1 MYIKLRRMKLAGA
14 VVPLLAAGA
23 LVAACGSSD
32 DNSDS
37 ASASGSTTAS
47 SAPAKKD
54 TIRFGMAVYSGAYW
68 ALYAAQNE
76 GFFDK
81 NNIDLKITIIP
92 SSPNIV
98 SAAQG
103 GSLDMFA
110 VATDSAVA
118 AISKGAKIKIV
129 GGIQNVSALQ
139 FVAPPGTKS
148 AAELKGKTL
157 GATNLTSS
165 DALYAKLFVE
175 QAGVNAKDIKMI
187 SVGTF
192 PQRQAALEAKQVQ
205 GAMMTEP
212 WTSELKD
219 KGFAVL
225 GGADK
230 AAGSDFNFLNV
241 GARSDWASSNRDV
254 VVRFLKAYRQG
265 AAWLYDPANKAAA
278 LKLLTD
284 KPVGLDAQSA
294 ENTYNA
300 FLGNGNKVL
309 APDITQ
315 TDLTTGVR
323 LAKLSA
329 APDASPD
336 TSKYAD
342 LSYLQAAGG

>member
-1 MYIKLRRMKLAGA
+1 MFKLHQKKLAGA

-23 LVAACGSSD
+23 LLAACGGSD
-32 DNSDS
+32 NDDSGS
-37 ASASGSTTAS
+37 ASASTSGA
-47 SAPAKKD
+47 SAPAAKKD
-54 TIRFGMAVYSGAYW
+54 TVRFGMAVYSGAYW
-68 ALYAAQNE
+68 ALYAAQKE

-81 NNIDLKITIIP
+81 NNIDLNITIIP

-98 SAAQG
+98 AAAEG

-118 AISKGAKIKIV
+118 AISKGAKIKVV

-139 FVAPPGTKS
+139 FVAPPGTTS
-148 AAELKGKTL
+148 AASLKGATL

-175 QAGVNAKDIKMI
+175 QAGVDAKDIKLV

-192 PQRQAALEAKQVQ
+192 PQRQAALEAKQIK

-212 WTSELKD
+212 WTTELKD

-284 KPVGLDAQSA
+284 KPVGLDAAAAAS
-294 ENTYNA
+294 TYDA

-315 TDLTTGVR
+315 QDLTTGVK

-329 APDASPD
+329 APDASTD

>member
-1 MYIKLRRMKLAGA
+1 MSIKLHRRKLAGA

-23 LVAACGSSD
+23 LLAACGGSD
-32 DNSDS
+32 DNDTK
-37 ASASGSTTAS
+37 ASASTSGA
-47 SAPAKKD
+47 SAPAAKKD
-54 TIRFGMAVYSGAYW
+54 TVRFGMAVYSGAYW
-68 ALYAAQNE
+68 ALYAAQQQ

-81 NNIDLKITIIP
+81 NNIDLNITIIP

-98 SAAQG
+98 AAAEG

-118 AISKGAKIKIV
+118 AISKGAKIKVV
-129 GGIQNVSALQ
+129 GGIQKVSALQ
-139 FVAPPGTKS
+139 FVAPPGTTS
-148 AAELKGKTL
+148 AASLKGATL

-165 DALYAKLFVE
+165 DALYAKLFVQ
-175 QAGVNAKDIKMI
+175 QAGVSAKDIKMV

-192 PQRQAALEAKQVQ
+192 PQRQAALEAKQIK

-212 WTSELKD
+212 WTSELKA

-230 AAGSDFNFLNV
+230 AAGSDFNFLNI
-241 GARSDWASSNRDV
+241 GARADWASSNRDV
-254 VVRFLKAYRQG
+254 VVRFLKAYQQG

-278 LKLLTD
+278 LKLLTE
-284 KPVGLDAQSA
+284 KPVGLDAASA
-294 ENTYNA
+294 QNTYDA

-309 APDITQ
+309 APDIAQ
-315 TDLTTGVR
+315 SDLDTGVKM
-323 LAKLSA
+323 AKLSA
-329 APDASPD
+329 SPDASTD